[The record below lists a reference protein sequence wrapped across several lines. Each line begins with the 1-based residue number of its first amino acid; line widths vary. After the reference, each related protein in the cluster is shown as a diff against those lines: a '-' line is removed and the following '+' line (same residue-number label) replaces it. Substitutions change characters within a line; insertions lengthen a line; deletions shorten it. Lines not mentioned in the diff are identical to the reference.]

1 MKRHDEIGSLPGAAR
16 APRHPMVPFNGFAD
30 PAFAPV
36 ARCFAGMFR
45 SPDTGGG
52 SLVVRWRGRTVVDVW
67 NGYADRQGPRPWTRD
82 TPAISFSTTKGVASA
97 VIHRL
102 ADRGLIGYDEPVAAY
117 WPQFAAGGKGRITV
131 RELLSHRAGLDNA
144 RAVAP
149 NAQALLD
156 HLALEDRLAAQAPH
170 RRPGVPAYHG
180 LTYGWLVAG
189 LARRVTGLGMAELV
203 RTELAEPLGVRGL
216 HIGAPPEGRAAVAE
230 PVGSMG
236 RLYALGWV
244 GARFRPTRR
253 TMQALYVP
261 GFDRLLDG
269 PAPRLL
275 DTEMPAANGVF
286 TAESLA
292 TLYTALACGGEVD
305 GVRLLSADTVREL
318 GRVQT
323 RAVDRVL
330 GVRMRWRLGYHQA
343 ITLGRVT
350 APGGFGHFGY
360 GGSGAWADPDTGLA
374 LAYVSNKVAALTTPM
389 GDMGLFRLSGL
400 TLKAAARAETER
412 DI

>member
-1 MKRHDEIGSLPGAAR
+1 MKRYDDRATLP
-16 APRHPMVPFNGFAD
+16 FSGFAD
-30 PAFAPV
+30 PEFAPV

-45 SPDTGGG
+45 SPESGGG

-67 NGYADRQGPRPWTRD
+67 KGHADRRGAQPWTRD
-82 TPAISFSTTKGVASA
+82 TPAIGFSTTKGVASA

-117 WPQFAAGGKGRITV
+117 WPEFAAGHKGRITV
-131 RELLSHRAGLDNA
+131 RELMSHRAGLDNA

-149 NAQALLD
+149 TAHALLD
-156 HLALEDRLAAQAPH
+156 HVALEDQLAARVPDGK
-170 RRPGVPAYHG
+170 PGVPAYHG

-203 RTELAEPLGVRGL
+203 RIEVAEPLGVRGL
-216 HIGAPPEGRAAVAE
+216 HIGTPPQGHAAVAE

-244 GARFRPTRR
+244 GTRLPPTRR

-261 GFDRLLDG
+261 GFDRLLVG

-275 DTEMPAANGVF
+275 RTEMPAANGVF

-292 TLYTALACGGEVD
+292 KLYAALACGGEVE
-305 GVRLLSADTVREL
+305 GVRLLSTDTVREL

-323 RAVDRVL
+323 RSVDRVL

-343 ITLGRVT
+343 ITLGRV
-350 APGGFGHFGY
+350 APRGFGHFGY
-360 GGSGAWADPDTGLA
+360 GGSGAWADPETGLA
-374 LAYVSNKVAALTTPM
+374 LAYVTNKIAALTTPM

-400 TLKAAARAETER
+400 ALAAARREETV
-412 DI
+412 